1 MKKLLIIL
9 FVILPIL
16 IIIAGVG
23 LYFSINW
30 IAKNGVETFGPKLTR
45 TEVRLE
51 SSNISLF
58 SGKGSLKGLFIGNP
72 RGFKTASAFQVKEIK
87 VAMDVSSILS
97 DRLIIE
103 EIVVNAPEINY
114 ERGIKGTNIKT
125 ILGNVR
131 ALAGNS
137 KRQSTKAGKGG
148 VKESQREGEKKVQI
162 NNFIVKNGKVN
173 MSATLLRGNNVIV
186 SLGEIHLKNIGAG
199 KEGKTAS
206 EVFEE
211 IFGVMNTTISGSVA
225 GVERPYS
232 NKAKQTIEDVKGKL
246 KKWFGK

>member
-1 MKKLLIIL
+1 MKKLLTIL

-72 RGFKTASAFQVKEIK
+72 KGFKGESAFKVKEIK
-87 VAMDVSSILS
+87 VAIDVSSILS

-103 EIVVNAPEINY
+103 EIVVNAPEISY
-114 ERGIKGTNIKT
+114 EKGMRSSNIKT
-125 ILGNVR
+125 ILNNVQ
-131 ALAGNS
+131 ALAGKS
-137 KRQSTKAGKGG
+137 KREAKTAGKGG
-148 VKESQREGEKKVQI
+148 PEESQRKDEKKVQI

-173 MSATLLRGNNVIV
+173 MSATLLKGKNVIV

-199 KEGKTAS
+199 KDGKTAS

-225 GVERPYS
+225 GLESPYS
-232 NKAKQTIEDVKGKL
+232 TKAKQTIEDVKDTL

>member
-9 FVILPIL
+9 FVVVPVLVIV
-16 IIIAGVG
+16 AGVG

-30 IAKNGVETFGPKLTR
+30 ITKNGVETFGPRMTR

-72 RGFKTASAFQVKEIK
+72 KGFKTESAFQVKEIR
-87 VAMDVSSILS
+87 VAMDVSSILT

-114 ERGIKGTNIKT
+114 ERGSKSSNIKT
-125 ILGNVR
+125 IFGNVR
-131 ALAGNS
+131 ALAGKS
-137 KRQSTKAGKGG
+137 KRQATKAGKAGA
-148 VKESQREGEKKVQI
+148 KESQREDEKKVQI
-162 NNFIVKNGKVN
+162 NNFVVKNGKVS
-173 MSATLLRGNNVIV
+173 MSATLPKEKNVIV

-199 KEGKTAS
+199 KDGKTAS

-211 IFGVMNTTISGSVA
+211 IFFIMNTAITGSVA
-225 GVERPYS
+225 GLESPYS
-232 NKAKQTIEDVKGKL
+232 TGAKQAFEDVKGKL

>member
-16 IIIAGVG
+16 VIAAGVG

-30 IAKNGVETFGPKLTR
+30 ITKNGVETFGPKLTR

-72 RGFKTASAFQVKEIK
+72 KGFKTESAFKVKEIK

-114 ERGIKGTNIKT
+114 ERGIKSSNIKT
-125 ILGNVR
+125 IFGNVR
-131 ALAGNS
+131 DLSGKS
-137 KRQSTKAGKGG
+137 KGKGTTAGKGES
-148 VKESQREGEKKVQI
+148 KESKRKGEKKVQI

-173 MSATLLRGNNVIV
+173 MSATLLSGNNVIV

-199 KEGKTAS
+199 RDGKTAS

-211 IFGVMNTTISGSVA
+211 IFGVMNTAVTGSVA
-225 GVERPYS
+225 GVERPYGTGAKKAFE
-232 NKAKQTIEDVKGKL
+232 KAKDKL
-246 KKWFGK
+246 KKWFKK

>member
-9 FVILPIL
+9 FVVVPIL
-16 IIIAGVG
+16 VIAAGVG

-30 IAKNGVETFGPKLTR
+30 ITKNGVETFGPRMTR
-45 TEVRLE
+45 TEVKLE

-72 RGFKTASAFQVKEIK
+72 KGFKTESAFQVKEIR

-114 ERGIKGTNIKT
+114 ERDIKSSNIET
-125 ILGNVR
+125 IFSNVR
-131 ALAGNS
+131 SLSGKPEKQA
-137 KRQSTKAGKGG
+137 TTVGKGG
-148 VKESQREGEKKVQI
+148 SGESKRGDEKKVQI

-199 KEGKTAS
+199 KEGKTGS

-211 IFGVMNTTISGSVA
+211 IFGIMNTAITGSVA
-225 GVERPYS
+225 GLERPYS
-232 NKAKQTIEDVKGKL
+232 TGVKQAFEEAKDKL
-246 KKWFGK
+246 KKWFKK